1 MFLSSLFFLIG
12 VKKRREEKK
21 KEGHSLDM
29 FEKEKNRYKNKT
41 DSIVVDVLFNI
52 IELIFFA

>member
-52 IELIFFA
+52 IELIFFG